1 MLARRFITNASIMGQ
16 ASKNMRYG
24 FGVAA
29 RSFSDEPLTIPTD
42 REQQGGRRKEE
53 LDAEEKGGVAFDH
66 RKSLVP
72 PNDQGTKENP
82 ILVCLTMVFYH
93 KFVSA

>member
-53 LDAEEKGGVAFDH
+53 LDAEEKGGPWDIGYDF
-66 RKSLVP
+66 KSPWTVIVQL
-72 PNDQGTKENP
+72 
-82 ILVCLTMVFYH
+82 L
-93 KFVSA
+93 